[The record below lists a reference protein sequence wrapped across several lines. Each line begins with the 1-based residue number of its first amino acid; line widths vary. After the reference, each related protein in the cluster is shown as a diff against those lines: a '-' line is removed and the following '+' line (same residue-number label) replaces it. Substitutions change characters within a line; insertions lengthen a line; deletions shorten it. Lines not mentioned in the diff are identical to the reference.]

1 MQWRVEILNEIV
13 MKELDELP
21 VDMRAKLDRIIH
33 LIEELGLH
41 NVREPYV
48 KPLQDKLWE
57 MRVKGR
63 DGIARA
69 IYVTVKDRR
78 IVILHAFRKKTQKNT
93 QGRNSNGPI
102 QIAGIRVMTIPFSK
116 LRKKWRQDPE
126 FRKEYATLEPE
137 FALAKEL
144 IDARADAGLSQEDV
158 AERMGT
164 SQPAVARLESGHKP
178 SIKTLEKYAEA
189 VGKKVEIHLV
199 AG

>member
-21 VDMRAKLDRIIH
+21 VDMRAKLDRIVH

-78 IVILHAFRKKTQKNT
+78 IVILHAFRKKTQKT
-93 QGRNSNGPI
+93 PKG
-102 QIAGIRVMTIPFSK
+102 AIRTALSR
-116 LRKKWRQDPE
+116 LQE
-126 FRKEYATLEPE
+126 LEP
-137 FALAKEL
+137 
-144 IDARADAGLSQEDV
+144 
-158 AERMGT
+158 
-164 SQPAVARLESGHKP
+164 
-178 SIKTLEKYAEA
+178 
-189 VGKKVEIHLV
+189 
-199 AG
+199 